1 MLQECIAVTQNYV
14 SDANLSHVLK
24 VLAGGSADLVSGC
37 ATEERSSL
45 HDRFVSALEEQL
57 PEALLKLHETEEA
70 ARLAAIERQRL
81 SSLFKPDLQPQQKKP
96 RLIGQAEGC
105 GLLSAADSETVIV
118 TESAPQQFSFGF
130 KFKQG

>member
-1 MLQECIAVTQNYV
+1 MTQNYV

-24 VLAGGSADLVSGC
+24 VLAGGSTDLVSGC
-37 ATEERSSL
+37 ATEERGSL

-57 PEALLKLHETEEA
+57 PEALLKLHEAKEV

-96 RLIGQAEGC
+96 RLIGQVEGC
-105 GLLSAADSETVIV
+105 GLQSAANCENVIV
-118 TESAPQQFSFGF
+118 SESAPPQFSFGF
-130 KFKQG
+130 TFDE